1 MSARR
6 PSLPRKKAALRRA
19 ATSAAEL
26 SRYDLY
32 ELTVQNPAALVPFLR
47 AVHGHQPRVLGEDFC
62 GSGALAQ
69 AWVASVASGRAIA
82 VDIDPEPLARL
93 KRSKNSSKITVLR
106 SDVRRV
112 PSSRKADLIFVG
124 NFSIGEIHDRRELIK
139 YLKVARARLNR
150 RGGGVFVCDT
160 YGGETAFTRG
170 GVTRMHPGPPGDPTV
185 RIRYTW
191 QQREADPLTGLVENA
206 LHYRVERAGTVVQEL
221 SDAFVYRWR
230 LWSVPELRDAMR
242 EAGFKSTEVYAK
254 LADAKDTEGN
264 HYVRPL
270 GPDDELDDSFIVCVV
285 GRK

>member
-1 MSARR
+1 MSAKRPPAKGARR
-6 PSLPRKKAALRRA
+6 GPASGR
-19 ATSAAEL
+19 TGEF

-47 AVHGHQPRVLGEDFC
+47 AVHGRDPRVLGEDFC
-62 GSGALAQ
+62 GSGALSK
-69 AWVASVASGRAIA
+69 AWVAAVSGGRAIA
-82 VDIDPEPLARL
+82 VDLDPDPLERIPRTRASAI
-93 KRSKNSSKITVLR
+93 KVLR
-106 SDVRRV
+106 KDVRRV
-112 PSSRKADLIFVG
+112 SQGRKADLIFVG
-124 NFSIGEIHDRRELIK
+124 NFSIGELHDRRELIR
-139 YLKVARARLNR
+139 YLRVARARLSS
-150 RGGGVFVCDT
+150 RGERGVFVCDT

-170 GVTRMHPGPPGDPTV
+170 GVTRMHPGPSDDPTV

-191 QQREADPLTGLVENA
+191 QQREADPLSGLVENA

-242 EAGFKSTEVYAK
+242 EAGFKSIEVYAK
-254 LADAKDTEGN
+254 LADAKDAEGN

>member
-1 MSARR
+1 MSRR
-6 PSLPRKKAALRRA
+6 ISPSRKKAAARRV
-19 ATSAAEL
+19 SASGREF

-47 AVHGHQPRVLGEDFC
+47 AVHGHEPRVLGEDFC

-69 AWVASVASGRAIA
+69 AWVGLVAGGRAIA
-82 VDIDPEPLARL
+82 VDVDPEPLARL
-93 KRSKNSSKITVLR
+93 KRSRNSIKLTVVR

-112 PSSRKADLIFVG
+112 PATRKVDLIFVG
-124 NFSIGEIHDRRELIK
+124 NFSIGEIHDRRELVK

-150 RGGGVFVCDT
+150 GSGGGVFVCDT

-170 GVTRMHPGPPGDPTV
+170 GVTRMHPGPPDDPTV

-206 LHYRVERAGTVVQEL
+206 LHYRVERAGTVVQEI

-242 EAGFKSTEVYAK
+242 EAGFKTTEVYAK
-254 LADAKDTEGN
+254 LADAKDSEGN
-264 HYVRPL
+264 HYVRPIVNSEEF
-270 GPDDELDDSFIVCVV
+270 DESFIVCVV